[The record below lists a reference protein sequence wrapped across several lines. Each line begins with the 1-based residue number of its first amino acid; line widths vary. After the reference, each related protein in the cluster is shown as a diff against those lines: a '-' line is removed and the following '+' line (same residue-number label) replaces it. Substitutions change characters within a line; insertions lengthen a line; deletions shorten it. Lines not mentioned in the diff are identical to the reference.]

1 MTTRDNWT
9 DDRIDRLADVVEN
22 IAKGQGMLI
31 QSVERIT
38 ETQGKLADAHA
49 LLTQHQPE
57 VTTAQAEIAH
67 SVAQLTRTV
76 LQLRDMVVSTNAAV
90 ERLDQLMDYLL
101 QRDLERDSTVEPQE
115 PVQHPD
121 ESNSSAD

>member
-1 MTTRDNWT
+1 MTRDNWT

-101 QRDLERDSTVEPQE
+101 QRDLERDSAVEPQE
-115 PVQHPD
+115 PAQRPD
-121 ESNSSAD
+121 ESNTSDD

>member
-1 MTTRDNWT
+1 MTRDNWT

-101 QRDLERDSTVEPQE
+101 QRDLERDAAVEPEE
-115 PVQHPD
+115 PTIQQP
-121 ESNSSAD
+121 EEPNPREE